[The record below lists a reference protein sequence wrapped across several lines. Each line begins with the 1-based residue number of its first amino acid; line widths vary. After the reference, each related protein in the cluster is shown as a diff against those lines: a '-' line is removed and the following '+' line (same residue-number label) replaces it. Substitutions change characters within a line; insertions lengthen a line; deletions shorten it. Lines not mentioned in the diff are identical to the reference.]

1 MHSALQRA
9 RSAHLLTTVD
19 QELLHAY
26 SRCRVTRLQPT
37 PIVVLD
43 WGWLRARSAAKE
55 VLPAQYQYLLSDV
68 VFAELCGLCA
78 GDGASGYSHAEKLF
92 RILRRNRGRI
102 LWARHPEQ
110 LIAMQRDPN
119 TLISPQQLVDPER
132 TTELATA
139 ELPNSEELVERM
151 KDVVATDQSL
161 REYERRRD
169 TFFDDC
175 NAWAVMARS
184 QFEPRLFSQLA
195 SNTELRRQVLREPSL
210 VWGWIE
216 TRMKQDPDGYG
227 RFNSQKWRSAVE
239 QWPDRCAI
247 GRWLRIMYA
256 YGLWRQITPEGDDH
270 KFENNWDDARYAFL
284 ASYTGWLATNDGGL
298 KQLVAD
304 IFPEVKLWPTTAE

>member
-1 MHSALQRA
+1 MRA
-9 RSAHLLTTVD
+9 R
-19 QELLHAY
+19 
-26 SRCRVTRLQPT
+26 P
-37 PIVVLD
+37 
-43 WGWLRARSAAKE
+43 AAKE
-55 VLPAQYQYLLSDV
+55 VLPARYQYLLSNV

-78 GDGASGYSHAEKLF
+78 GDGVRGYSYAEKLF

-102 LWARHPEQ
+102 LVARDPEQ

-119 TLISPQQLVDPER
+119 TLISPQQLIDQEW

-139 ELPNSEELVERM
+139 ELPNSEELVERIE
-151 KDVVATDQSL
+151 DVVATDQSL
-161 REYERRRD
+161 RDYERRRD
-169 TFFDDC
+169 TFCDDC

-184 QFEPRLFSQLA
+184 QFEPKLFNQLA
-195 SNTELRRQVLREPSL
+195 SDTEARRQVLREPNL

-216 TRMKQDPDGYG
+216 ARIKKDADGYG
-227 RFNSQKWRSAVE
+227 RFNSQEWRSAVE

-256 YGLWRQITPEGDDH
+256 YGIWRQITPEGDDH
-270 KFENNWDDARYAFL
+270 KFENNWDDARYVFL

-304 IFPEVKLWPTTAE
+304 IFPKVTFWPTTVE

>member
-1 MHSALQRA
+1 MQSALQRA
-9 RSAHLLTTVD
+9 RSAHLLTNVD
-19 QELLHAY
+19 QKLLHAY

-43 WGWLRARSAAKE
+43 WGWLRARPAAKE
-55 VLPAQYQYLLSDV
+55 VLPARYQYLLSDV

-78 GDGASGYSHAEKLF
+78 GEGSSGNSYAEKLF

-175 NAWAVMARS
+175 NAWAVRARA

-195 SNTELRRQVLREPSL
+195 SNTQLRRQVLREPSL

-216 TRMKQDPDGYG
+216 TRMKQDPDPP
-227 RFNSQKWRSAVE
+227 WRAELRVYPASILARLATYSYWGHKCRIGDPLQSIFSLAVE
-239 QWPDRCAI
+239 
-247 GRWLRIMYA
+247 
-256 YGLWRQITPEGDDH
+256 
-270 KFENNWDDARYAFL
+270 
-284 ASYTGWLATNDGGL
+284 ASH
-298 KQLVAD
+298 
-304 IFPEVKLWPTTAE
+304 